1 MDAVNW
7 RWSGKCCGLLL
18 ALLFS
23 GLAGFCV
30 ADDKPAAKKEIKAED
45 DKTPGVKKVILQG
58 LTLKVPAA
66 WTQKDLKEGSM
77 RLGEF
82 EITPV
87 DGDHEPTEFYVFQFG
102 PRGGGSFDDN
112 RSRWI
117 GQFEKTGT
125 KVTSAEGAV
134 KGGKYQLVDITGNYK
149 KSIGPPVQ
157 RQFEVKKGWR
167 VINVRLDGDAGV
179 FFLKLQGPQK
189 TVDSIAD
196 NFRKSFG
203 GDATKEKE
211 LRLEAPS
218 KE

>member
-1 MDAVNW
+1 MDAVIW
-7 RWSGKCCGLLL
+7 RWSGKCCGLLVA
-18 ALLFS
+18 ALLS
-23 GLAGFCV
+23 GLPGVSF
-30 ADDKPAAKKEIKAED
+30 ADDKPAAKKETKTEA
-45 DKTPGVKKVILQG
+45 DKTPEVKKVILQG
-58 LTLKVPAA
+58 LTLNVPTA

-87 DGDHEPTEFYVFQFG
+87 DGDHEPAEIYVFQFG

-112 RSRWI
+112 RNRWM

-125 KVTSAEGAV
+125 KVASSEGAI
-134 KGGKYQLVDITGNYK
+134 KGGKYQLVDISGNYK
-149 KSIGPPVQ
+149 KSIGPPIQ

-203 GDATKEKE
+203 GDASKEKE
-211 LRLEAPS
+211 PRLDAPS